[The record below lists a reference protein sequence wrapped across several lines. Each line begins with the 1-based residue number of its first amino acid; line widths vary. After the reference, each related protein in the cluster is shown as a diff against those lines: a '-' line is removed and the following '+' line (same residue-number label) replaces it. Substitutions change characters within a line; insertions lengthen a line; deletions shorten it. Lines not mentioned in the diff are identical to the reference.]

1 MKTPLA
7 FMHIPKSAG
16 TALTNALLRLEPY
29 QNEIHGWDRSLLG
42 AYDEFDTWDQG
53 RRPWLFLSPDE
64 ITEGKNFISGHIGY
78 SSIKKRYSDAYIF
91 TIIRNPFS
99 RLLSLW
105 TFWRAKPNGLESDI
119 GTYAAHVYSAR
130 QPLKSF
136 LTNKSIAPQIDN
148 VTARMLLWPHP
159 LIPNDKFIDSECTNE
174 IIDQSLSILSEFNFV
189 DIYENSKW
197 LENFQKWLGIS
208 FGINK
213 ENETDFVP
221 KPYQSCLKSE
231 MTSETLN
238 IIEERTRIDKIIWQK
253 IGYKNLGFTDMQKLT
268 LSIELDSMRKF
279 NEILSGS

>member
-99 RLLSLW
+99 RLLSLA
-105 TFWRAKPNGLESDI
+105 FD
-119 GTYAAHVYSAR
+119 H
-130 QPLKSF
+130 
-136 LTNKSIAPQIDN
+136 
-148 VTARMLLWPHP
+148 
-159 LIPNDKFIDSECTNE
+159 
-174 IIDQSLSILSEFNFV
+174 
-189 DIYENSKW
+189 NSK
-197 LENFQKWLGIS
+197 
-208 FGINK
+208 
-213 ENETDFVP
+213 FVAST
-221 KPYQSCLKSE
+221 K
-231 MTSETLN
+231 T
-238 IIEERTRIDKIIWQK
+238 KII
-253 IGYKNLGFTDMQKLT
+253 F
-268 LSIELDSMRKF
+268 S
-279 NEILSGS
+279 